1 MSAFSSLSAFGQTVI
16 PLLLFAEAVLEL
28 GLFLYQILRSKQPL
42 RSLPCTVHFVILLT
56 LTLLF
61 SVTQGDPD
69 EGKNAFL
76 TGAPWLLFAA
86 VIVLVAIH
94 FVIAL
99 PREYRRRKNELSPF
113 SIKEA
118 TDKLSMGIC
127 FADPDGRIILCNNRM
142 RRLSF
147 ALSGHELQITEDLEA
162 ALARPD
168 PSVTVKDD
176 CYTPALGHD
185 WVVDTAHCTA
195 ETTAYKC
202 SRAGCTATRFADI
215 IKETHTVKV
224 DGGAARVGGQ
234 DRQEGSR
241 SETVTLRLGAVP
253 EGKRFKEWEVVSGV
267 VLTNAT
273 DPNGASFTMG
283 TVEVEIHAVLED
295 APPAAVTY
303 TVTYHMGEGIGGAML
318 PLTAQSG
325 TSVTLPDC
333 GFTAPGGKEFG
344 GWQIGDTLYQPGDS
358 ITVEDD
364 LEVLAI
370 YRDKSPAPDPDPD
383 KPNPNPDKPNPDKPE
398 KPDEGK
404 KDDGGNSPK
413 TGSAGLLYWTAAV
426 LLSALALCVVL
437 LLVKRRKES

>member
-42 RSLPCTVHFVILLT
+42 RSLPCNVHFVIL

-118 TDKLSMGIC
+118 TDKLPMGIC

-185 WVVDTAHCTA
+185 WVVDA
-195 ETTAYKC
+195 
-202 SRAGCTATRFADI
+202 
-215 IKETHTVKV
+215 
-224 DGGAARVGGQ
+224 
-234 DRQEGSR
+234 
-241 SETVTLRLGAVP
+241 
-253 EGKRFKEWEVVSGV
+253 
-267 VLTNAT
+267 
-273 DPNGASFTMG
+273 
-283 TVEVEIHAVLED
+283 LEN
-295 APPAAVTY
+295 AAVIF
-303 TVTYHMGEGIGGAML
+303 V
-318 PLTAQSG
+318 AQ
-325 TSVTLPDC
+325 L
-333 GFTAPGGKEFG
+333 FG
-344 GWQIGDTLYQPGDS
+344 NLLQRVAAHTQFK
-358 ITVEDD
+358 D
-364 LEVLAI
+364 LHILFAERSFELI
-370 YRDKSPAPDPDPD
+370 HQCLCYRCF
-383 KPNPNPDKPNPDKPE
+383 
-398 KPDEGK
+398 
-404 KDDGGNSPK
+404 
-413 TGSAGLLYWTAAV
+413 LHIL
-426 LLSALALCVVL
+426 
-437 LLVKRRKES
+437 